1 MEERL
6 PPSDPTKD
14 DRPPLPPPPAAAADL
29 ETYVVQIPRDQIY
42 RVPPPE
48 HARIYEHY
56 HKRTSPNNHKTTT
69 CRKTLCWAAAVP
81 ILLIAAAVIA
91 VLAIRATLY
100 NPTSPEFSVAAIQAR
115 NLDQPVKDHRHLPE
129 FDVTLRAGNP
139 NPRLFV
145 SYKEGGEASLVFK
158 NQKIGQGQIL
168 STVEQPPNGG
178 SADFP
183 VVLYGNG
190 PPPLSPEIK
199 KSLIDGAT
207 EKSMVVTI
215 EVPMEIN
222 SWVRNERKDIKI
234 SCNFRVKNSLMNKTK
249 ISSQECR
256 TEF

>member
-1 MEERL
+1 MLVVIGPTMAPDCSEPIRRQRKTHRSAGGKEGEDDDEMEEEVDAMDAMEQLFLICLTYHHL
-6 PPSDPTKD
+6 P
-14 DRPPLPPPPAAAADL
+14 
-29 ETYVVQIPRDQIY
+29 E
-42 RVPPPE
+42 
-48 HARIYEHY
+48 
-56 HKRTSPNNHKTTT
+56 N
-69 CRKTLCWAAAVP
+69 LCWAAAVP

-115 NLDQPVKDHRHLPE
+115 NLDQPVKDHRHRPE
-129 FDVTLRAGNP
+129 FDVTLRAGYP
-139 NPRLFV
+139 NPRLSV

-178 SADFP
+178 SVDFP